1 MNFNVIDGNDDYLQK
16 LPEFVYEYNRGYL
29 SVPKIIEKLDITR
42 GEYRKL
48 RRTSLEE
55 GLITLKRK
63 GNKKKETYKT
73 NPKYYGKTVTKGRV
87 YWKVYYKNQ
96 YLCLCK
102 TKQQAET
109 IVERLKKV
117 NWDLRYL
124 NNIKEEV
131 MEST

>member
-1 MNFNVIDGNDDYLQK
+1 MNFNVIDGNDDYLEK

-96 YLCLCK
+96 YLCNCK
-102 TKQQAET
+102 TKQQAQE
-109 IVERLKKV
+109 IVRRLKRV
-117 NWDLRYL
+117 NWDLKYL

>member
-29 SVPKIIEKLDITR
+29 SVPKLIEKLDITR

-63 GNKKKETYKT
+63 GNKKKQTYKT
-73 NPKYYGKTVTKGRV
+73 NPRYYGKHMVKGIT
-87 YWKVYYKNQ
+87 YWHVHHKNK
-96 YLCLCK
+96 YICNCK
-102 TKQQAET
+102 TEKQAQE
-109 IVERLKKV
+109 IVRRLKRV
-117 NWDLRYL
+117 DWDLRYL

-131 MEST
+131 LGSA